1 VIYEVFTLASDAEP
15 IREIAL
21 SGRIARFR
29 VQRSEEIEKERALL
43 GTFHAV
49 KQRAEV
55 ADLSDEMLMDL
66 VRVDDSGAVDVLFN
80 RYSRLVYSIALRIL
94 RDAGEAEDVV
104 LESFLYLFRKA
115 TMFEP
120 ARGSAKVWI
129 VQIAY
134 SRARDR
140 KAHLIRRRF
149 YRHTDIEADGT
160 DQTTAVENDWERR
173 VEARVDFTRLHSAFD
188 ELTQNQRET
197 IRLYYF
203 DDLDLREISE
213 RLSEPLGNVR
223 HYFYRGLERLRKSV
237 TAERLRKYGNGKN

>member
-1 VIYEVFTLASDAEP
+1 VFALASDAEP

-21 SGRIARFR
+21 PGKIARFR
-29 VQRSEEIEKERALL
+29 VPRSEGIEKERALY
-43 GTFHAV
+43 GTLHAA
-49 KQRAEV
+49 KQRPEV

-66 VRVDDSGAVDVLFN
+66 VRVEDSGALDVLFS
-80 RYSRLVYSIALRIL
+80 RYSRLVFSIALRIL

-129 VQIAY
+129 VQVAY

-140 KAHLIRRRF
+140 RAHLIRRRF
-149 YRHTDIEADGT
+149 YRHTDIEADGM
-160 DQTTAVENDWERR
+160 DETTAGESDWERK
-173 VEARVDFTRLHSAFD
+173 VEARVDFTHLHSAFE
-188 ELTQNQRET
+188 ELTKNQRET
-197 IRLYYF
+197 IKLYYF

-223 HYFYRGLERLRKSV
+223 HYFYRGLERLRKSA
-237 TAERLRKYGNGKN
+237 TAERLRKYGNAKD

>member
-1 VIYEVFTLASDAEP
+1 MIQEVLTLASDAEP
-15 IREIAL
+15 FREIAL
-21 SGRIARFR
+21 PAKIDRFR
-29 VQRSEEIEKERALL
+29 VPRAEEIEIQRALQ
-43 GTFHAV
+43 GTLNSA
-49 KQRAEV
+49 KQRPEV

-66 VRVDDSGAVDVLFN
+66 VRVEDSGAVDVLFS

-94 RDAGEAEDVV
+94 HDAGEAEDVV

-115 TMFEP
+115 ALFEP

-129 VQIAY
+129 VQVAY

-149 YRHTDIEADGT
+149 YRHTDIGGDGLEE
-160 DQTTAVENDWERR
+160 TASGENDWDKK
-173 VEARVDFTRLHSAFD
+173 VEARVDFTRLYPAFE
-188 ELTQNQRET
+188 ELTVNQRET

-213 RLSEPLGNVR
+213 KLSEPLGNVR

-237 TAERLRKYGNGKN
+237 TAERPRKYGNAKD